1 MLVDNHKQRP
11 IRVIPTMSSANLRAC
26 LVLLER
32 SKESKLSALPDT
44 SSADWQE
51 VKVSL
56 DLWQNSKSV

>member
-1 MLVDNHKQRP
+1 
-11 IRVIPTMSSANLRAC
+11 MSSANLRAC

-44 SSADWQE
+44 SSAEWQE